1 VWTQV
6 PISLQKPRRLHLLH
20 PLLLLQQLPSLQP
33 HLPKK
38 ADPFLHPTAKSPVG
52 NGGGFLR

>member
-6 PISLQKPRRLHLLH
+6 LISLQKPRRLHLL
-20 PLLLLQQLPSLQP
+20 LLQQLPSPRL

-38 ADPFLHPTAKSPVG
+38 ADPFLHPSAKSPVG